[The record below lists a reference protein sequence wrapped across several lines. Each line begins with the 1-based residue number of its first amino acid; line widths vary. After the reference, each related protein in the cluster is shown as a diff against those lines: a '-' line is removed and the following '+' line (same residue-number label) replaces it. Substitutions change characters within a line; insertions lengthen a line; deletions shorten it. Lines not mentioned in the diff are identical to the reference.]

1 MQKCDLQV
9 GKLLPCPVPLLNS
22 HSSRLLCLRLNTVHG
37 LWDYKIATFYSHSLQ
52 PFAFGDLKADNLGRI
67 SYINLRGPAQ
77 N

>member
-9 GKLLPCPVPLLNS
+9 GKLLSRPVPLLNS

-67 SYINLRGPAQ
+67 SYINLRGPEQ